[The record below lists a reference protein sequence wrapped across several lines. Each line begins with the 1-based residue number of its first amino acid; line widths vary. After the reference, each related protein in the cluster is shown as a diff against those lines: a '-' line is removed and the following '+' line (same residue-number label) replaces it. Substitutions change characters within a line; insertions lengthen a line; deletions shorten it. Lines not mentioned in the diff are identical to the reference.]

1 MSVRK
6 IRWLGL
12 ALLASTGAGLLALT
26 SILHSAFAF
35 GDDTALVMGPSGFPV
50 PPMTYVDAVN
60 GLFLHL
66 PDTSVDPLTTP
77 EGLYPVTGVNTL
89 PLDSSVAQGEATLNN
104 AIMQQ
109 IADGNHVEVFGYSQS
124 SIISSMEMSQL
135 QSEGVSSSDV
145 NFVLVGDPNNPDGGM
160 LERFDGLSIAS
171 FGATFSGATP
181 DDLYP
186 TDIYTNEYDGFAD
199 FPRYPIN
206 LLSDL
211 NALLGIAYEHATYLD
226 PSELSDVI
234 DLGTYADTTY
244 YMIPADGLPLLEPL
258 EVIPFIGQPL
268 YDLLEPDMSVLVNL
282 GYGSLTEGWDS
293 QNAPD
298 VPTEFGLWPTNITPP
313 ELTTALVN
321 GAEQGITD
329 FIKDLQSPSF
339 NFDWSSL
346 QPLLNAAYTFGLTP
360 TEITDPLNPPSNL
373 IELIDAISTFAHGD
387 VPITASNLLD
397 AFTGSASTDLGA
409 LLPLADAGL
418 ALAVTLPEYDATLF
432 VDGLQ
437 AGNLLDAIAN
447 PIAADVAL
455 VPFALGFGA
464 LPLLEAG
471 AIDISEFASL
481 IP

>member
-171 FGATFSGATP
+171 FGATFSGQPRTISTRPTSTPTNTTASPTSRATP
-181 DDLYP
+181 SICCP
-186 TDIYTNEYDGFAD
+186 TSTRCSAS
-199 FPRYPIN
+199 P
-206 LLSDL
+206 
-211 NALLGIAYEHATYLD
+211 
-226 PSELSDVI
+226 
-234 DLGTYADTTY
+234 
-244 YMIPADGLPLLEPL
+244 
-258 EVIPFIGQPL
+258 
-268 YDLLEPDMSVLVNL
+268 MS
-282 GYGSLTEGWDS
+282 
-293 QNAPD
+293 
-298 VPTEFGLWPTNITPP
+298 TPP
-313 ELTTALVN
+313 
-321 GAEQGITD
+321 IW
-329 FIKDLQSPSF
+329 IRRSSP
-339 NFDWSSL
+339 
-346 QPLLNAAYTFGLTP
+346 T
-360 TEITDPLNPPSNL
+360 
-373 IELIDAISTFAHGD
+373 
-387 VPITASNLLD
+387 
-397 AFTGSASTDLGA
+397 
-409 LLPLADAGL
+409 
-418 ALAVTLPEYDATLF
+418 
-432 VDGLQ
+432 
-437 AGNLLDAIAN
+437 
-447 PIAADVAL
+447 
-455 VPFALGFGA
+455 
-464 LPLLEAG
+464 
-471 AIDISEFASL
+471 
-481 IP
+481 

>member
-1 MSVRK
+1 MSGRGM
-6 IRWLGL
+6 RWLGIG
-12 ALLASTGAGLLALT
+12 LLANGGAGLLALM
-26 SILHSAFAF
+26 SILNSAFAF

-50 PPMTYVDAVN
+50 PPPTYVDAVN

-66 PDTSVDPLTTP
+66 PDGSVDPLTTP
-77 EGLYPVTGVNTL
+77 EELYPVTGVNTL

-104 AIMQQ
+104 AIGQQ

-124 SIISSMEMSQL
+124 SIISTEEMSQL
-135 QSEGVSSSDV
+135 AANGVPSSDV
-145 NFVLVGDPNNPDGGM
+145 NFVLVGDPNNPDGGV
-160 LERFDGLSIAS
+160 LERFDGLSIPS
-171 FGATFSGATP
+171 FGVTFSGATP
-181 DDLYP
+181 DNLYP

-226 PSELSDVI
+226 PSELSNVM

-244 YMIPADGLPLLEPL
+244 YMIPASGLPLAEPL
-258 EVIPFIGQPL
+258 EVIPVIGQPL

-298 VPTEFGLWPTNITPP
+298 VPTEFGLWPTDITPS
-313 ELTTALVN
+313 ELTTTLVN
-321 GAEQGITD
+321 GAQQGITD

-339 NFDWSSL
+339 NFNWSSL
-346 QPLLNAAYTFGLTP
+346 QPLLIAAHGLTP

-373 IELIDAISTFAHGD
+373 VELINAISTSAHGD
-387 VPITASNLLD
+387 VPIAASNLLD
-397 AFTGSASTDLGA
+397 AFTGSVSTDLA
-409 LLPLADAGL
+409 SLLPLADAGL

-432 VDGLQ
+432 LDGLQ
-437 AGNLLDAIAN
+437 AGNVLDAFAD
-447 PIAADVAL
+447 PIAADVPLA
-455 VPFALGFGA
+455 PFALGFGA

-471 AIDISEFASL
+471 AINISEFASL

>member
-1 MSVRK
+1 MSSRK

-12 ALLASTGAGLLALT
+12 GLLATTGAGLLALT
-26 SILHSAFAF
+26 SMMNSAFAF

-50 PPMTYVDAVN
+50 PPPTYLDAVN
-60 GLFLHL
+60 DLYLHL

-89 PLDSSVAQGEATLNN
+89 PIDSSVAQGEATLNN
-104 AIMQQ
+104 AILQQ
-109 IADGNHVEVFGYSQS
+109 IQDGNHVEVFGYSQS
-124 SIISSMEMSQL
+124 SIISSEEMSQL
-135 QSEGVSSSDV
+135 AANKVPSTDV
-145 NFVLVGDPNNPDGGM
+145 NFVLVGDPNNPDGGL
-160 LERFDGLSIAS
+160 LERFDGLSIPS

-181 DDLYP
+181 DNLYP

-199 FPRYPIN
+199 FPRYPVN

-211 NALLGIAYEHATYLD
+211 NALIGIGYEHATYLD
-226 PSELSDVI
+226 PSELSNVI

-298 VPTEFGLWPTNITPP
+298 VPTEFGLWPTNITPS
-313 ELTTALVN
+313 ELTTALLN

-373 IELIDAISTFAHGD
+373 VELINAISTFAHGD
-387 VPITASNLLD
+387 VPITAGNLLD
-397 AFTGSASTDLGA
+397 AFTGSVSTDLGA

-418 ALAVTLPEYDATLF
+418 ALGVTLPEYDATLF